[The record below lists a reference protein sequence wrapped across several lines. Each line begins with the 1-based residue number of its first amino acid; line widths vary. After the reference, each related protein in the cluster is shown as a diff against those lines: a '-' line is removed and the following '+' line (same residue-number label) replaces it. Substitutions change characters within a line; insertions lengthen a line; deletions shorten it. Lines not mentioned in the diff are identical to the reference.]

1 MDTLT
6 HEHFTTWMTAY
17 GRASTEND
25 PRASAN
31 LFARNAA
38 YYETP
43 FSKPMIGRE
52 ALYEYWNKGVQTL
65 KDKESTFEIFSVKD
79 NLGIAR
85 WQSKFTVITSGKRL
99 ALDCLFSV
107 EYDTDGLCQI
117 FREWWHIQEY
127 SADGRSP
134 TSA

>member
-1 MDTLT
+1 MSALT
-6 HEHFTTWMTAY
+6 YEHFQRWMETY
-17 GRASTEND
+17 GRASAEND
-25 PRASAN
+25 PRSSAN
-31 LFARNAA
+31 IFARNAA

-43 FSKPMIGRE
+43 FAEPIIGRE
-52 ALYEYWNKGVQTL
+52 ALYEYWNKGAQTL

-99 ALDCLFSV
+99 ALDCLFIV

-117 FREWWHIQEY
+117 FREWWHIQEI
-127 SADGRSP
+127 
-134 TSA
+134 

>member
-6 HEHFTTWMTAY
+6 YKHFTAWMAEY
-17 GRASTEND
+17 SRASAEND

-43 FSKPMIGRE
+43 FAEPMVGRE
-52 ALYEYWNKGVQTL
+52 ALYEYWNKGAQTL
-65 KDKESTFEIFSVKD
+65 MDKESTFEIFSVKD
-79 NLGIAR
+79 DLGIAR
-85 WQSKFTVITSGKRL
+85 WQSKFTVITSGKRI
-99 ALDCLFSV
+99 ALDCLFIV

-117 FREWWHIQEY
+117 FREWWHIQEI
-127 SADGRSP
+127 
-134 TSA
+134 